1 MGPEYSG
8 ANCVCRSPSLTK
20 VTKHGHHGLVNGL
33 PTLVTSWR
41 RHLVARNLSPHTIDG
56 YQRTARFFIEY
67 LEDNDLPL
75 TACDITREHVEA
87 FITEVPQTRSSAT
100 AATRY
105 RDLKQLF
112 RWLDEEDEIP
122 ESPMQRM
129 RPPQIDEKPV
139 PIVSVDDLKALIDV
153 CKGKGFEERRDRALI
168 LLFID
173 TGLRLSEVA
182 NLTVDDVDLDYWQA
196 VRVLAKSR
204 RERAVSMSPK
214 VVEALDRYL
223 RIRIS
228 HSKVGIDWLWLGGKG
243 RLTGSGIAQML
254 KRRSAEAGI
263 DAVHPHQLRHT
274 SVHYFLLAGGNEGD
288 AMCLFGWKSRQM
300 LDRYAALA
308 ADELARETHKLLSP
322 VEGLL

>member
-1 MGPEYSG
+1 M
-8 ANCVCRSPSLTK
+8 TQ
-20 VTKHGHHGLVNGL
+20 HGHDRIVNDL

-56 YQRTARFFIEY
+56 YQRTARFFIGY
-67 LEDNDLPL
+67 LEDNDMPL
-75 TACDITREHVEA
+75 SASDITREHVEA
-87 FITEVPQTRSSAT
+87 FITEVLQTRSSAT

-122 ESPMQRM
+122 ESPMRRM

-139 PIVSVDDLKALIDV
+139 PIVSVDDLKALV
-153 CKGKGFEERRDRALI
+153 ATCKGRGFDERRDRALI

-182 NLTVDDVDLDYWQA
+182 NLTNDDVDLDHWQA
-196 VRVLAKSR
+196 VRVVAKGR
-204 RERAVSMSPK
+204 RERAAPMSPK
-214 VVEALDRYL
+214 VVEAVDRYQ
-223 RIRIS
+223 RIRTA
-228 HSKVGIDWLWLGGKG
+228 HSKADLDWLWLGGKG

-254 KRRSAEAGI
+254 NRRSAEAGI

-274 SVHYFLLAGGNEGD
+274 SVHYFLTAGGNEGD
-288 AMCLFGWKSRQM
+288 AMRLFGWKSRQM
-300 LDRYAALA
+300 LDRYAASA
-308 ADELARETHKLLSP
+308 ADERAREAHRRLSP
-322 VEGLL
+322 VERLL